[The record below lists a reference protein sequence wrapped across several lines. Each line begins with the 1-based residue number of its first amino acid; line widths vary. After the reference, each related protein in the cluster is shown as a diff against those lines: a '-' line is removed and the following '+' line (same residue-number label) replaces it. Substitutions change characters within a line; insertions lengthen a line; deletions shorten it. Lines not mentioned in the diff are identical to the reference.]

1 MLGVDECAEAD
12 VSQGLILLA
21 FLAIVVALLTGRL
34 RRRIGLPV
42 TTRTIIV
49 VAVGFAIVVL
59 ALWAAQ
65 H

>member
-1 MLGVDECAEAD
+1 M
-12 VSQGLILLA
+12 SQGLILLA